1 MDFHTPTEDLDVS
14 LKQEEIPPQQEEEEN
29 TLDVLESLKPTE
41 EPREPTQ
48 PDERTKEELQTETE
62 SELADQIR
70 KEDLPPEESSHV
82 QQQTIASP
90 EVVEDA
96 AELEPVS
103 RTEKFLETLRNEKEE
118 PPKKSELFEQEKTV
132 ISELPEE
139 KVVEVTGEESFKG
152 ETEAFQDP
160 CQVLSNSR

>member
-14 LKQEEIPPQQEEEEN
+14 LKQEEIPPQQEEEN
-29 TLDVLESLKPTE
+29 TSDVLESLKPTE
-41 EPREPTQ
+41 EPQEPTQ
-48 PDERTKEELQTETE
+48 PDQSTKEELQTETE

-70 KEDLPPEESSHV
+70 KEDPPPEECLHV

-103 RTEKFLETLRNEKEE
+103 CTEKFPETLRNEKEE
-118 PPKKSELFEQEKTV
+118 PPKKTELFEQEKTV
-132 ISELPEE
+132 ISEPLEE

-152 ETEAFQDP
+152 ETGAFQDP
-160 CQVLSNSR
+160 GQVLPNSR